1 MIVDALS
8 ISPAVALADA
18 FETSVLT
25 KGYADIVG
33 VGVDVVSVPRLSR
46 LVAEGGRAFLDRC
59 WTPDECTEADGDP
72 ERFATRWAAKEAV
85 MKCLGLGISELDPR
99 DIEVVSS
106 ESGVPS
112 VVLRGSAG
120 KRARSLGISKSHVS
134 ASHESGWAVAIAV
147 ACTGWD
153 QEILK
158 CQLKE
163 RTDNAHR

>member
-1 MIVDALS
+1 MIVDAVS

-25 KGYADIVG
+25 EGCDGVVG
-33 VGVDVVSVPRLSR
+33 VGVDVVSVLRLSR
-46 LVAEGGRAFLDRC
+46 LVSEGGRAFLDRC
-59 WTPDECTEADGDP
+59 WTPGECAEAGDDP
-72 ERFATRWAAKEAV
+72 ERLATRWAAKEAV

-106 ESGVPS
+106 ESGVPR
-112 VVLRGSAG
+112 VVLRGSAA
-120 KRARSLGISKSHVS
+120 KRARSLGISKLNVS

-147 ACTGWD
+147 ACAGWD

-158 CQLKE
+158 CQLNE
-163 RTDNAHR
+163 GTDNEY